1 MKIIH
6 LISGG
11 DVGGAK
17 THVLTLLRGLNQT
30 QTVHLVCFMEGDFAA
45 EARQMEIPTT
55 VLTGTNLFQVRR
67 RLVAMIQHGGY
78 EVIHCH
84 GARANLIG
92 WMLKAKLTIP
102 VVTTVH
108 SDYRLDYMGRPF
120 GQMTYGLIN
129 RIALRR
135 LDYRI
140 GVSDTMANL
149 LIERKFDAQRMF
161 SIYNGIDYTP
171 RTPALSREAFLQQ
184 AGVAFDENT
193 TIFGIAARIN
203 PVKDMTT
210 LVKAFAKAKESC
222 QNIRLLIAG
231 VGEEEDK
238 IKQLAAQL
246 CPDGSITFL
255 GWLSDTDSFY
265 NALDV
270 NTLTSLSETFPYAL
284 TEGARWHCATIA
296 SNVGGVPYLIDS
308 GVNGF
313 LFQPQNV
320 AELAKHMVQLAGNR
334 KICRQMGDR
343 LYKKAAEQFSIE
355 ATVERQKD
363 IYRTI
368 IRRSK
373 RLTGKKDGVFICG
386 AYGRGNAGD
395 EALLEMIVSQMRSID
410 PDIPLCVLTR
420 APVSARKALRVD
432 AVHTFDFWNMF
443 RKMGKTRLYISGGG
457 TLMQD
462 VTSTRSILYYLL
474 NIRMAK
480 RRGNR
485 VMLYGCGIGP
495 IQREK
500 NQRRTARTLNQY
512 ADAITVRDD
521 YSMQLLRKLN
531 VTRPNVQLTADPALL
546 FTAWADSS
554 AESYLLAA
562 GIQEGE
568 RYIMFALRQWQGF
581 EEKIPAIAG
590 AAEYAYSA
598 YGLKPLFFAMEPN
611 RDIPAVEAVAARVK
625 CPHLLSS
632 AADTPNGTISLIQRM
647 SVVVSMRLH
656 GLIFAAGLGIPAVG
670 IVYDPKVSG
679 FLDYLGSEQYLSL
692 QDVNFN
698 ALGDLIDGAIGD
710 TMAEQDAARS
720 LRQLAEQ
727 NAQIAR
733 ELLQA

>member
-17 THVLTLLRGLNQT
+17 THVLTLLQGLNQT
-30 QTVHLVCFMEGDFAA
+30 ETVHLVCFMEGDFAA

-55 VLTGTNLFQVRR
+55 VLTGANLFHVRK

-92 WMLKAKLTIP
+92 WLLKAKLAVPI
-102 VVTTVH
+102 VTTVH

-129 RIALRR
+129 KIALRR

-149 LIERKFDAQRMF
+149 LIARGFDPQRMF
-161 SIYNGIDYTP
+161 SIYNGIDYSP
-171 RTPALSREAFLQQ
+171 RTPALERKAFLQQ
-184 AGVAFDENT
+184 VGVSFDENT
-193 TIFGIAARIN
+193 MIFGIAARIN

-222 QNIRLLIAG
+222 PNIRLLIAG

-246 CPDGSITFL
+246 CPDGSVVFL

-265 NALDV
+265 NALDI

-313 LFQPQNV
+313 LFQPQDV
-320 AELAKHMVQLAGNR
+320 TALAKHMVYLASNR
-334 KICRQMGDR
+334 QICQQMGDR
-343 LYKKAAEQFSIE
+343 LHSKATEQFSIE
-355 ATVERQKD
+355 ATVERQKE

-373 RLTGKKDGVFICG
+373 RLTGKKDGAFICG

-395 EALLEMIVSQMRSID
+395 EALLEMIVSQMRNID

-420 APVSARKALRVD
+420 APEQAKMTLRVD
-432 AVHTFDFWNMF
+432 AVHTFDFWHML

-474 NIRMAK
+474 NIRLAK

-500 NQRRTARTLNQY
+500 NRKRTAKTLNQY

-521 YSMQLLRKLN
+521 YSMQLLHALN
-531 VTRPNVQLTADPALL
+531 VTRPQMHLTADPALL
-546 FTAWADSS
+546 CTARNDSS
-554 AESYLLAA
+554 AESYLLSV
-562 GIQEGE
+562 GVQEGGN
-568 RYIMFALRQWQGF
+568 YIMFALRQWQGF
-581 EEKIPAIAG
+581 DEKISAFAG
-590 AAEYAYSA
+590 VAEYVYSA
-598 YGLKPLFFAMEPN
+598 YGLTPLFFAMEPN
-611 RDIPAVEAVAARVK
+611 RDLPAVEAVAARVK
-625 CPHLLSS
+625 CPYLLAS
-632 AADTPNGTISLIQRM
+632 AAEAPNGTVSLMQRM
-647 SVVVSMRLH
+647 NVVVSMRLH
-656 GLIFAAGLGIPAVG
+656 GLIFAAGLGVPTVG

-679 FLDYLGSEQYLSL
+679 FLDYLGSEQYLPL
-692 QDVNFN
+692 QDVNIS

-710 TMAEQDAARS
+710 TIAEQDAARC
-720 LRQLAEQ
+720 LRQLAAK
-727 NAQIAR
+727 NAQIAK